1 MVVPDLPK
9 GKEGGENDTKGPAGS
24 CHCCPLLRRTSSH
37 DAASTIRLDECV
49 FKSRVSGLFPL
60 QREEILTDVI

>member
-49 FKSRVSGLFPL
+49 FKVGFQVSSHYK
-60 QREEILTDVI
+60 EILTDVI